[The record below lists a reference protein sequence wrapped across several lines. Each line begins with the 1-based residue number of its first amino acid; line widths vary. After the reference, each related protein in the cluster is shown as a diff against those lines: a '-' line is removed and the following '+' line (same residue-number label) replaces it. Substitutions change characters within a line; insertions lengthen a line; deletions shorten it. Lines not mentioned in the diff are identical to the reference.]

1 MENNFPWIQNSRLVG
16 IFFQD
21 YKYFILVVL
30 AHMVSDEKSVVVC
43 ARVGKEFP
51 ARRQKE
57 KRIKFVRVETLLE
70 QQASSRES

>member
-1 MENNFPWIQNSRLVG
+1 
-16 IFFQD
+16 
-21 YKYFILVVL
+21 
-30 AHMVSDEKSVVVC
+30 MVSDEKSVVVC

-51 ARRQKE
+51 ARRQNE